1 MNRDLLMATTQSMTI
16 EEFAEIDEP
25 GRFDL
30 IRGELIRMTPTG
42 GEHGEIATELA
53 RHIAN
58 HVADRQLGRVYIDE
72 TAFVLSRDRAIVLC
86 PDIAYVS
93 AERLPPRSERRGFLD
108 LAPDL
113 AVEIVSP
120 SDRMGQVNE
129 KVAEHLREGVR
140 LVWVVEPR
148 ALQVTVHRSD
158 QEARTLLQDD
168 VIDGADVLPG
178 FRLYV
183 DRIFR

>member
-1 MNRDLLMATTQSMTI
+1 MATTQSMTI

-30 IRGELIRMTPTG
+30 IRGELIRLTPTG

-58 HVADRQLGRVYIDE
+58 YVSDRQLGRVYIDE
-72 TAFVLSRDRAIVLC
+72 TGFVLSREPAIVLC
-86 PDIAYVS
+86 PDIAFVR
-93 AERLPPRSERRGFLD
+93 EDRLPPRSERRGFLE

-120 SDRMGQVNE
+120 SDRMSEVSE
-129 KVAEHLREGVR
+129 KVTEYLRAGVR

-148 ALQVTVHRSD
+148 TRQVTAYTSD
-158 QEARTLLQDD
+158 RHARLLLEEDELDGEA
-168 VIDGADVLPG
+168 VLPD
-178 FRLYV
+178 FSLPV
-183 DRIFR
+183 ARIFE